1 MTKKTN
7 NKPSNHA
14 AIPGTPG
21 GGNKKGNAGLIMGA
35 ILAVIFALFSIFMI
49 FSGGGAKEKKTEKAK
64 EVIATSETASS
75 GKKQAKVYDTPPRE
89 IKPTEGKFSE
99 AENQQMPVNTSELT
113 YYTEPVTNVQ
123 MVMTPA
129 GPFPVASPEG
139 QKYIADF
146 KAYQSANGSPSPN
159 NSVGP
164 VMESTAL
171 KQELHELRDGTNG
184 QVQALDLKINA
195 LSDQVAGLVALT
207 EKQNETIV
215 KLSQQIKVIQPITK
229 SSGEL
234 AKEFFGKGGEIT
246 LKERN
251 RSIAVDS
258 IVGDKAYFTTKDG
271 KTVLLGIGDIV
282 PGTSVRIKKVDAS
295 TNSVLVAE

>member
-7 NKPSNHA
+7 NKPSNH
-14 AIPGTPG
+14 TVTG
-21 GGNKKGNAGLIMGA
+21 GGGGGDKKKGSAGLIIGA
-35 ILAVIFALFSIFMI
+35 IIAVLFALFSIFMI
-49 FSGGGAKEKKTEKAK
+49 FAGDGKKEKKAEQAK
-64 EVIATSETASS
+64 EVVTTSESASS
-75 GKKQAKVYDTPPRE
+75 GKKGPKVYDAPERNL
-89 IKPTEGKFSE
+89 KHTESKFSD
-99 AENQQMPVNTSELT
+99 ANTQPPVNPNELSF
-113 YYTEPVTNVQ
+113 YTEPVTNVE

-146 KAYQSANGSPSPN
+146 RSLQAATNPQSVSG
-159 NSVGP
+159 VQP
-164 VMESTAL
+164 VMESSTL
-171 KQELHELRDGTNG
+171 KQELQELRDGTNG
-184 QVQALDLKINA
+184 QAQALDLKINA
-195 LSDQVAGLVALT
+195 LSDQVAGLVLLI

-215 KLSQQIKVIQPITK
+215 RLSQQIKVIQPITK

-234 AKEFFGKGGEIT
+234 AKEFFGKGGDIT

-258 IVGDKAYFTTKDG
+258 IVGDKAYFTTKEG
-271 KTVLLGIGDIV
+271 KTVLLGVGDVV

-295 TNSVLVAE
+295 TNSVLVAD